1 MKYRA
6 VENPVKAASG
16 NLILGGLLLVA
27 LLVDVGIEDG
37 VWMMMIPWVIAS
49 GILFYL
55 HGDDKPFKGE

>member
-1 MKYRA
+1 M
-6 VENPVKAASG
+6 
-16 NLILGGLLLVA
+16 LVA

-55 HGDDKPFKGE
+55 YGSDDQPFKDE